1 MGSLF
6 ESLLLRLAS
15 AEGVRPK
22 LNTGNRVAQVV
33 DCPPSMAARIL
44 DGKALAAAVRASVRQ
59 TVARLAARGVRPGL
73 AVILAGDNAA
83 SAVYVRNKARACEE
97 TGVRSEVH
105 RYGADVTER
114 ALLDRIAALN
124 ADPGVHGILV
134 QLPLPGRID
143 ARRVLEAVAPAK
155 DIDGFHFENLGAL
168 VAGQP
173 KLVPCTPAGVMR
185 LIEHAGVA
193 LAGRHAVVIG
203 RSSIV
208 GKPLALLLL
217 QKDATVT
224 ICHSKTMELQ
234 KLTREADVL
243 VAAVGRPKLVT
254 AAMVK
259 PGACVIDVGINRL
272 ADGTLA
278 GDVDFD
284 AVKNVAGWITPVPG
298 GVGPMTIAL
307 LLENCVRAASI

>member
-1 MGSLF
+1 
-6 ESLLLRLAS
+6 
-15 AEGVRPK
+15 
-22 LNTGNRVAQVV
+22 
-33 DCPPSMAARIL
+33 MAARIL
-44 DGKALAAAVRASVRQ
+44 DGKALAAAVRASVKE

-73 AVILAGDNAA
+73 AVILAGDNPA

-134 QLPLPGRID
+134 QLPLPGRIN

-168 VAGQP
+168 VAGQS

-185 LIEHAGVA
+185 LIEHAGVT